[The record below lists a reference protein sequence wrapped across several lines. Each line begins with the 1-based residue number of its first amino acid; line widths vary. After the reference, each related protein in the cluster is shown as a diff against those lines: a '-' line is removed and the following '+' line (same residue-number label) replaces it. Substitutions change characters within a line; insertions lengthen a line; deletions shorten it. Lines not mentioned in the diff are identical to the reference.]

1 MTSGGLSLLEEKIY
15 TYIYIYVENSN
26 LSKKVLMF
34 KFNKLDL
41 RPIDTSKL
49 L

>member
-1 MTSGGLSLLEEKIY
+1 MTSVRLKLLEEKNIY
-15 TYIYIYVENSN
+15 MYIYVENSN
-26 LSKKVLMF
+26 LIKKVVIF